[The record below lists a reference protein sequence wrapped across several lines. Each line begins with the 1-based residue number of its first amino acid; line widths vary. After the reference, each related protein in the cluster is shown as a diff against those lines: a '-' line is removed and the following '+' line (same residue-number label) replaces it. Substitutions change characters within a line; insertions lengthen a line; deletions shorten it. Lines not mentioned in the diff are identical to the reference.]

1 MVWKFQHTGRV
12 PSNHS
17 QPLSHPIHEFWSP
30 KNLCSLLPLL
40 FLYFTSHFLHL
51 FLYFDLILALVK
63 VDDFLPGK
71 TFSLVVLKGMIFCEI
86 LSTFRVSSFKEDCK
100 TPLLECYKSWRWS
113 FLVPFVVDW
122 VTASLLVILKK
133 RWSVLVIFLFC
144 IIIMT
149 SAPNFIVIL
158 WPMNEILI
166 FQVALFI
173 FLYLSGLLIL
183 ITNKFIFVQCYTST
197 IFGNIRKPGVFC
209 VHDVIEV

>member
-1 MVWKFQHTGRV
+1 M
-12 PSNHS
+12 
-17 QPLSHPIHEFWSP
+17 
-30 KNLCSLLPLL
+30 
-40 FLYFTSHFLHL
+40 
-51 FLYFDLILALVK
+51 
-63 VDDFLPGK
+63 
-71 TFSLVVLKGMIFCEI
+71 VLKGMIFCEI

-197 IFGNIRKPGVFC
+197 TFGNIRKPGVFC